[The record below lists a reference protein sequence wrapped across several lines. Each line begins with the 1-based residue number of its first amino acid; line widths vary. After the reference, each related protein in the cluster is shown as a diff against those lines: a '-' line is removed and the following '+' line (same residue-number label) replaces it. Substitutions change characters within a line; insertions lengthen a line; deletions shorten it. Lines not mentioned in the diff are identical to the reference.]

1 MHIISLK
8 CYTSTYLL
16 TSRTTWIIFPVKF
29 DGLCLT
35 RWPSE
40 LANRFLAFHIRS
52 YSKARHFWLRAGLT
66 ALGLLLS
73 FSPSNLGFGQKSSF
87 IWIEVKK
94 KHRIMKLNGVGTIG
108 NSLSLLSLGKSTLN
122 ELKLPW
128 LPVNKKVTISNL
140 VTRLWCIESKPETDV
155 DLSR

>member
-16 TSRTTWIIFPVKF
+16 TSRTTWIIFPVKV

-35 RWPSE
+35 TWPIE

-52 YSKARHFWLRAGLT
+52 NSKARHFWLRAGLT

-73 FSPSNLGFGQKSSF
+73 FSSLKFRFWSKGSL

-94 KHRIMKLNGVGTIG
+94 THSIMKLNGVVITGDLPP
-108 NSLSLLSLGKSTLN
+108 SLSIGKSILIEVELVCPSAN
-122 ELKLPW
+122 EKIHHRNQ
-128 LPVNKKVTISNL
+128 VA
-140 VTRLWCIESKPETDV
+140 RLWYIVSF
-155 DLSR
+155 L